1 MPKILINLVLNNATR
16 FYKPFNDL
24 KSSIKQNGID
34 VDVNILT
41 NLEIPKD
48 EDVKIYKKV
57 GSISDV
63 EFFHF
68 LKSASAFITDQ
79 EISHSEEYAAV
90 FVMHAKD
97 MHLYHHVFS
106 TDSLR
111 NLCQKSFGHEIRFLK
126 HQSDSIKIFEHFK
139 SKSFVMTPGTFRNV
153 MNCSKIVKT
162 DMKNLNAFLATIIL
176 RIGIAEVSI

>member
-1 MPKILINLVLNNATR
+1 MTKILINLVLNSATR
-16 FYKPFNDL
+16 FYAPFNDL
-24 KSSIKQNGID
+24 KSSIKQNGFD

-57 GSISDV
+57 NAISD
-63 EFFHF
+63 EEYFDF
-68 LKSASAFITDQ
+68 LKSVSAFITDQ

-97 MHLYHHVFS
+97 IHLCHHVFS

-126 HQSDSIKIFEHFK
+126 PQSDSIKIFEHFK